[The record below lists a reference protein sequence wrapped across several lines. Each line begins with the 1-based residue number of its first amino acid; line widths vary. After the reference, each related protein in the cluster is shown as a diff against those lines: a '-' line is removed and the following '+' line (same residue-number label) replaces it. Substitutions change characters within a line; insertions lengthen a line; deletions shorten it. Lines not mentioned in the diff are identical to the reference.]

1 MDSKPVYISSI
12 DINGLFGDRD
22 IRWDNLR
29 QDVNILGG
37 PNGSGKS
44 IILKSCYELLSRG
57 MINDL
62 KCIRLIESILIEFT
76 NGWQMHWKRVE
87 VDDFNELST
96 IPCPTGLYT
105 KAQIE
110 DNRTNTKFL
119 TTTQI
124 FDGLVDYSLGHL
136 SQLFK
141 VTYVNSFEQQLAE
154 AVRLSKLPDETRSDD
169 STLLDAYIKEELNYR
184 NEIYSEAYAAMLE
197 LLQKEG
203 KVEIKNHPEMND
215 FFTLMRACDAFFDY
229 SLSINGQLVFRNAKG
244 EKFPYTQL
252 STGEKQL
259 LLLLLKVTNTQN
271 RPAVFFMDEP
281 DLGMHVDWKKK
292 LLSEIN
298 RINPNIQLFVSTHAP
313 SMVTGWRECVKEIG
327 QLTSL
332 RGED

>member
-1 MDSKPVYISSI
+1 MYINSI
-12 DINGLFGDRD
+12 VINGLFGDRD

-44 IILKSCYELLSRG
+44 IILKSCYELLSKG
-57 MINDL
+57 KINDL

-76 NGWQMHWKRVE
+76 NGWRMHWKRVE
-87 VDDFNELST
+87 VDDFNEE
-96 IPCPTGLYT
+96 IICPPGLCF
-105 KAQIE
+105 KANIE
-110 DNRTNTKFL
+110 DTRNNLKYISL
-119 TTTQI
+119 LQV
-124 FDGLVDYSLGHL
+124 FDESGDHSFSQL
-136 SQLFK
+136 SQFLK
-141 VTYVNSFEQQLAE
+141 VSYVNSFEQQLAE
-154 AVRLSKLPDETRSDD
+154 AVRLSKLPDETRSED

-229 SLSINGQLVFRNAKG
+229 SLSINGQLVFRNEKG

-281 DLGMHVDWKKK
+281 DLGMHVDWKRK

>member
-12 DINGLFGDRD
+12 EINGLFGDRD
-22 IRWDNLR
+22 IQWNNLH

-44 IILKSCYELLSRG
+44 IILKSCYELLSTG
-57 MINDL
+57 KVTDL
-62 KCIRLIESILIEFT
+62 KCIKLIESILIEFT
-76 NGWQMHWKRVE
+76 NGWRIHWKRVE
-87 VDDFNELST
+87 VDDFDELKVS
-96 IPCPTGLYT
+96 PVGLY
-105 KAQIE
+105 AQAQFE
-110 DNRTNTKFL
+110 DNRNNTNYL
-119 TTTQI
+119 TSTQV
-124 FDGLVDYSLGHL
+124 FDGVSDYTFARL
-136 SQLFK
+136 SQLLK
-141 VTYVNSFEQQLAE
+141 VSYINSFEQQIAE
-154 AVRLSKLPDETRSDD
+154 AVEISKRPDETRTKD
-169 STLLDAYIKEELNYR
+169 STLLDAYIKEEWNRR
-184 NEIYSEAYAAMLE
+184 NEIYNEAYATIMD
-197 LLQKEG
+197 LLRKEG
-203 KVEIKNHPEMND
+203 KVTIERNSDIDDYFK
-215 FFTLMRACDAFFDY
+215 LMRSCEVFFEY
-229 SLSINGQLVFRNAKG
+229 SAPFNGQLIFSNKKR
-244 EKFPYTQL
+244 EKILYTQL

-271 RPAVFFMDEP
+271 KPAIFFMDEP